1 MNVWDFNRSRMVRDS
16 FHTTTWGVI
25 VAIVAVSIVVAAIF
39 AYMNSKG
46 NDTSGD
52 DTRAVVNDEPISADI
67 NTHNPDRSRHFAH
80 AVTRHSVAAAV
91 VRGVVFSLKK
101 QA

>member
-1 MNVWDFNRSRMVRDS
+1 MNVSDFNRSRMVRDS

-67 NTHNPDRSRHFAH
+67 NTTIPTAPAISPMPSPA
-80 AVTRHSVAAAV
+80 TPSP
-91 VRGVVFSLKK
+91 
-101 QA
+101 QP